1 MRTIR
6 EWVTIEDPVEDREW
20 VLDVTFLASGWR
32 CVFGECCQGVLTEP
46 TPELVQGCCS
56 YGAHF
61 TDDEDVARVV
71 AVAATLTDDQWQ
83 FAKQGR
89 KRGVVKRNQA
99 GDTVSRLVDDAC
111 IFLNRPDFPGGPG
124 CALHRAAVERGVPHH
139 ELKPDV
145 CWQLP
150 LRRVDE
156 VDEDKDGRV
165 TSTIMQWDREHWGAG
180 GDEFAWWCTE
190 APEAFTGSSAVYVSM
205 KDELVAMMGPAVYDL
220 LRVYMEGRMAGRVP
234 LPHPARKPT

>member
-1 MRTIR
+1 VSAR
-6 EWVTIEDPVEDREW
+6 EWVSIPDPEEQRIW

-46 TPELVQGCCS
+46 VPELVQGCCS

-61 TDDEDVARVV
+61 TDADDVARVEK
-71 AVAATLTDDQWQ
+71 AAATLTDDQWQ

-89 KRGVVKRNQA
+89 KRGIVKLNRS
-99 GDTVSRLVDDAC
+99 GETVSRLVDDAC
-111 IFLNRPDFPGGPG
+111 VFLNRPGFPGGPG
-124 CALHRAAVERGVPHH
+124 CALHRAAMERGVPHH

-156 VDEDKDGRV
+156 VDEGHDGRV

-180 GDEFAWWCTE
+180 GEEFAWWCTE
-190 APEAFTGSSAVYVSM
+190 APEAFTGAEPVYVSM
-205 KDELVAMMGPAVYDL
+205 RGELVAMVGEAVYAL
-220 LRVYMEGRMAGRVP
+220 LCAYMDSRMAGSVP
-234 LPHPARKPT
+234 LPHPARRA